1 MSRIPMGFVG
11 MMSLR
16 TKGMTLAGTIQQAVD
31 GFNNLF
37 PDSAEICYVLQKDL
51 QRAIDDDKENG
62 ELTKVCNQVQV
73 MPVKKG
79 LPGFH
84 VMAGRVME

>member
-16 TKGMTLAGTIQQAVD
+16 TKGATLAGTIQQAVD
-31 GFNNLF
+31 GFNKLF
-37 PDSAEICYVLQKDL
+37 PESAEICYVLQKDL
-51 QRAIDDDKENG
+51 QQAIDDDKENG
-62 ELTKVCNQVQV
+62 ELTKVCEQVQV
-73 MPVKKG
+73 MPVKQG

-84 VMAGRVME
+84 VMAGRVTE

>member
-1 MSRIPMGFVG
+1 MGFVG

-16 TKGMTLAGTIQQAVD
+16 TKGMTLAGAIQQAVD
-31 GFNNLF
+31 GFNDLF
-37 PDSAEICYVLQKDL
+37 PASAEICYVLQKDL
-51 QRAIDDDKENG
+51 QHAIDDDKENG
-62 ELTKVCNQVQV
+62 ELAKVCKQVQV

-84 VMAGRVME
+84 VIAGRMME